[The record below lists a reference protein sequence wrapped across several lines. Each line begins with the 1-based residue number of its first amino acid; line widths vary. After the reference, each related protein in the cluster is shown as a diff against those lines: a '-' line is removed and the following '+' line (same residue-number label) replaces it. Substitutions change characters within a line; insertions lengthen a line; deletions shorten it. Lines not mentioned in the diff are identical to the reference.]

1 MADNVHQNSASIS
14 KRMRFFLLIATIII
28 LSITIYLTLQKTPAI
43 TQDSLQKE
51 IASIQKKLPIRIDT
65 FTELKNVELEGM
77 NIKYSFLVSN
87 DSTQVKEIN
96 ATDDDFAQQVETT
109 VKSSVCKNKNTR
121 RYINS
126 NVTLSYRYFD
136 ADDQSIASFEIP
148 AGFCKK

>member
-14 KRMRFFLLIATIII
+14 KRMRIFLLIATIII

-43 TQDSLQKE
+43 SQDSLKKE

-65 FTELKNVELEGM
+65 FTELKNIELEGM
-77 NIKYSFLVSN
+77 NLKYSYLVTN
-87 DSTQVKEIN
+87 DPTQAKQFN
-96 ATDDDFAQQVETT
+96 AADVNFARQVETA
-109 VKSSVCKNKNTR
+109 VKSSVCMNKNTR

-126 NVTLSYRYFD
+126 KVTLSYRYFD

>member
-14 KRMRFFLLIATIII
+14 KRMRLFLLIATIII

-87 DSTQVKEIN
+87 DPTQVKKIN
-96 ATDDDFAQQVETT
+96 AADDDFAQQVETT
-109 VKSSVCKNKNTR
+109 VKSSVCKNKNKR